1 MVPAS
6 IAPKHEVYKQSEV
19 PWLGDI
25 PEHWLV
31 ERGKWQ
37 HKFKKQL
44 NKRGACDNVL
54 SLTLR
59 GVVNNNPEDPEGL
72 VPKDYDTYQ
81 IFEKDDLVFKLIDLE
96 NFKTSRVGLVH
107 ERGVMSPA
115 YIRVTPSR
123 FGVPRFHFYL
133 YYSLYQQGVYNMI
146 GAGVRSTLNPTDLL
160 EIPTL
165 HPPCDEQERIA
176 NFLDQKTAEINDAIA
191 KKQRLIELLKEQK
204 TILINQAVT
213 KGLNTDVP
221 MRDSGVEWIGE
232 VPAHWNGKKAKF
244 LFTQSR
250 LPVQRKDDV
259 VTAYRDGQVT
269 LRSNRRTEGYTI
281 AILEQ
286 GYQGIR
292 KGQLV
297 LNSMDAF
304 AGAIGVSDSD
314 GKCSPEYVICD
325 PIDQNEVVPMYY
337 ALLLREMALSGY
349 IEVISSAVRQRA
361 MRIRFSNLSSLLLPV
376 PSLKEQTE
384 IVEKV
389 SALKGEIDS
398 VMDALDHEIEIIK
411 EYRAILIA
419 NAVTGKIKL

>member
-1 MVPAS
+1 
-6 IAPKHEVYKQSEV
+6 
-19 PWLGDI
+19 
-25 PEHWLV
+25 LV

-44 NKRGACDNVL
+44 NRRGVCDNVL

-59 GVVNNNPEDPEGL
+59 GVVNNNPDDPEGL

-96 NFKTSRVGLVH
+96 NFRTSRVGLVH

-115 YIRVTPSR
+115 YIRIAPSPKSVQR
-123 FGVPRFHFYL
+123 YHYYL
-133 YYSLYQQGVYNMI
+133 YYSLYQQGIYNKI

-165 HPPCDEQERIA
+165 HPPRDEQDRIA
-176 NFLDQKTAEINDAIA
+176 NFLDQKTAEIDEAIA

-204 TILINQAVT
+204 AILINQAVT
-213 KGLNTDVP
+213 KGLNPNVA
-221 MRDSGVEWIGE
+221 MRDSGVEWIGK
-232 VPAHWNGKKAKF
+232 VPEHWTGKKAKF
-244 LFTQSR
+244 LFVQSR
-250 LPVQRKDDV
+250 LPVHKNDDV

-325 PIDQNEVVPMYY
+325 PIDCEEVVPMYY

-361 MRIRFSNLSSLLLPV
+361 MRIRFNNLASLLLPV
-376 PSLKEQTE
+376 PPITEQAD
-384 IVEKV
+384 IVERV
-389 SALKGEIDS
+389 DDLKGRFDA
-398 VMDALDHEIEIIK
+398 VMDALNREIETIN

-419 NAVTGKIKL
+419 NTVTGKIKV